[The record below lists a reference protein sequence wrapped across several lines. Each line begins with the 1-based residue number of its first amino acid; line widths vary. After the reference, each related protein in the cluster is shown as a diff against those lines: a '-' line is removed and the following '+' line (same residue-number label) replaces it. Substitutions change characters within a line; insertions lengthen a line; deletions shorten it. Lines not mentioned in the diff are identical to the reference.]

1 LKKLLLNNLI
11 LLSAIFFYSCAN
23 KVYLDKI
30 DAYLNASSVETKAK
44 YMSDNY
50 RSFFM
55 KKEGEGNDK
64 LAYLKDFN
72 DWDGQ
77 LNPDVKVLQHQSKDN
92 VWLVQFIEQN
102 DFSKLIGFPGWKGS
116 MSVAFDANGLINE
129 TIYFPDSTNPS
140 YKKWL
145 QPALDW
151 LRINFPNELNEVYQN
166 NKLVKTEFA
175 ANKWKDLLRK
185 WNASKLN

>member
-1 LKKLLLNNLI
+1 MKKLLLNNLI

-166 NKLVKTEFA
+166 NKPVKTEFA